1 MKGRVTIFSITGCPF
16 CVRAKTKLRDELNL
30 EFVDINLDRHP
41 ERRQE
46 AMERSGKR
54 TVPQIFFNNIH
65 VGGFDDLDK
74 LSADKMEELIKEI
87 KEHSPPPEAPQP
99 PPPEPSEDT
108 GSPNADDDV
117 SFTCEMDEYAEL
129 VKAIRESGLVKDHKA
144 GFLKTYRNSFIG
156 REVVDWLVSTRQIE
170 REKAIQMCK
179 QIVERRFGHSVEGEE
194 VEFKDD
200 ASVYRFL
207 EDDESN
213 ALNAGLGSLCE
224 PRPAPEVGE
233 ELRHLILQLYNKHLS
248 PDGKGVDYTAM
259 GQSTQFQD
267 YVKHTAELQRVNLE
281 TASREG
287 KLAFFINIYNALVIH
302 ATVTKGPPVNLW
314 QRYKFFNTVSYIIG
328 GHVYCLNDIE
338 NGVLR
343 SNRRAIGAIRRPFS
357 KKDPR
362 LKIALDQPEPK
373 VHFALVCGAKS
384 CPPIK
389 TYSAKGVD
397 EELNVAAEAFL
408 EGEDGCRINMIKRE
422 IRLSKIFQWYKED
435 FGSSNAEVARF
446 VSRHMAEGEKKS
458 QLDELLHR
466 KDFKEANPAMCGLR
480 HGTTR
485 TKTLINK

>member
-108 GSPNADDDV
+108 GSPNADDD
-117 SFTCEMDEYAEL
+117 
-129 VKAIRESGLVKDHKA
+129 
-144 GFLKTYRNSFIG
+144 
-156 REVVDWLVSTRQIE
+156 
-170 REKAIQMCK
+170 
-179 QIVERRFGHSVEGEE
+179 
-194 VEFKDD
+194 
-200 ASVYRFL
+200 
-207 EDDESN
+207 
-213 ALNAGLGSLCE
+213 
-224 PRPAPEVGE
+224 
-233 ELRHLILQLYNKHLS
+233 LRHLILQLYNKHLS

-281 TASREG
+281 TASREE

-466 KDFKEANPAMCGLR
+466 KDFKVSYMPYNWALNS
-480 HGTTR
+480 
-485 TKTLINK
+485 K